1 MNYQDFDLLI
11 DRAGENLRAQV
22 INSPAGQ
29 ATAEFR
35 LPFSED
41 KLENFLLRLGGRTRR
56 GTTRRVETQEMTAAK
71 AFGAAL
77 FSAVFSG
84 DVKACFRSSFDEA
97 RRQNAGLRI
106 RLRLADPS
114 VVDLPWE
121 YLYNPAVNRFLAL
134 SIHTP
139 LVRYMDLPERIQPI
153 SVTPPIRVLVMISSP
168 TDFPALDVEAEWTRL
183 NEALA
188 DLISKNQIAIER
200 LDDATLEALQRR
212 LRRERYHIFHF
223 IGHGEFDD
231 SSQEGVLILEGDKGR
246 GHRVGSQSLGM
257 MLHDHE
263 TLRVAILNACEGAR
277 TSRTDPFAGSAQS
290 LVQQGIPAVIAMQ
303 FEIADDVASRFAHEF
318 YGALADGYPIDASLT
333 EARKSIF
340 AARHEVEWGT
350 PVLYLRAPDGRIFD
364 VDTVEPPKPLT
375 VVESGPQVIQSSTK
389 VTQEQIT
396 QEVVA
401 AARAAFA
408 GGRRAEAIDMLR
420 RYDPNKDAV
429 AQALRELTQEQQR
442 IAEDEQRQLRTAIQ
456 DHLSAANELLK
467 AGNLR
472 EAWGRACDAI
482 QLDPSHPPSITL
494 EKRIR
499 QMLDEE
505 VARDQAR
512 ELEQALRAKAE
523 QTRLAARSE
532 ALAQA
537 REAIESSLAAEDV
550 DKAEKQ
556 LKAADQSIEPGA
568 EFADLR
574 SRLVE
579 VRRTVRAREDK
590 RADEVIAL
598 AREEFT
604 AAPAQAIERLERFTP
619 AHPRVTA
626 VCRELKQ
633 LLTDH
638 HERAAREAQRRADE
652 ARERQ
657 REDEQRQRDLRQ
669 AVQRID
675 GYLNRDELP
684 EAEAALQ
691 ASRDAFGTN
700 TGLAELRERLLAAKR
715 RTEAEKAVQ
724 EVLARARKLAEA
736 DDHAAAVML
745 LESFQPRHAN
755 VDAALEA
762 LRREADTSR
771 RRHDVERRINDAIA
785 RAELETTDR
794 AAIAGLQ
801 EVLALDPDNA
811 MLRAAIKRRRSALRS
826 TRVRAGLSAAL
837 RSRLT
842 AAAAMLAIVTFVGF
856 KTIPPAL
863 SRLQAPPQ
871 EAQGGAPPAAQ
882 PQPEPQSQPT
892 TGVVPPKNPDVKDAA
907 VPAPAPPKPTPAPPV
922 VTPPVDNKAEL
933 KVQVDTAR
941 TRAERERV
949 RARNRASGLPR
960 FRLADDAM
968 ARGTEL
974 EKEEDYEGATRAY
987 DNATQL
993 FRRSIDD
1000 AESALA
1006 KADPGGGGKPTVT
1019 PSHPTAGNTATPAP
1033 APAPIDKPAD
1043 KPAETAT
1050 RGNATPP
1057 PVEPIPRPNR
1067 NDPPKVTLP
1076 PPPARPTV
1084 QSAFEAYERAL
1095 SRRDETAL
1103 RAVYPGVPREVIES
1117 WSRKDSG
1124 VRYASTQIIQT
1135 RDEFESPTRVRF
1147 ECTFFY
1153 NFITNAGSPKTIK
1166 ESRLVII
1173 EKRGDNWEVV
1183 DSRRR

>member
-1 MNYQDFDLLI
+1 VNYQDFDLLI

-22 INSPAGQ
+22 MNSPAGQ

-41 KLENFLLRLGGRTRR
+41 KLENFLLRLGGRSRR

-153 SVTPPIRVLVMISSP
+153 AVTPPIRVLVMISSP
-168 TDFPALDVEAEWTRL
+168 TDFPSLDVEAEWTRL

-200 LDDATLEALQRR
+200 LDDATLDALQRR

-223 IGHGEFDD
+223 IGHGEFDE
-231 SSQEGVLILEGDKGR
+231 SSQEGVLILEGDRGR

-350 PVLYLRAPDGRIFD
+350 PVLYMRAPDGRIFD
-364 VDTVEPPKPLT
+364 VDTVAPPKPLT
-375 VVESGPQVIQSSTK
+375 VVESGPQIIDSSTRIS
-389 VTQEQIT
+389 QDRIT

-420 RYDPNKDAV
+420 RYDPAKDAV
-429 AQALRELTQEQQR
+429 AQALRQQTQEQQR
-442 IAEDEQRQLRTAIQ
+442 IADEEQRQLRTAIQ

-467 AGNLR
+467 LGNLR

-482 QLDPSHPPSITL
+482 QLDPSHPQSIAL

-505 VARDQAR
+505 VARQQAR
-512 ELEQALRAKAE
+512 ELEQALRHRAE
-523 QTRLAARSE
+523 QTRLAARAE
-532 ALAQA
+532 ALGQA
-537 REAIESSLAAEDV
+537 RAEIESSLSAEDV

-556 LKAADQSIEPGA
+556 LKAADDSIEPGA

-579 VRRTVRAREDK
+579 VRRAVRAREDR
-590 RADEVIAL
+590 RADEVIAA

-604 AAPAQAIERLERFTP
+604 SAPAKAIERLERFTP
-619 AHPRVTA
+619 AHPRVTV

-638 HERAAREAQRRADE
+638 HERAARDAQRRADE

-700 TGLAELRERLLAAKR
+700 TGLTELRERLLAAKR
-715 RTEAEKAVQ
+715 KTETEKAVQ
-724 EVLARARKLAEA
+724 DVLARARKLAEA
-736 DDHAAAVML
+736 DDHSAALLL
-745 LESFQPRHAN
+745 LESFQPPHAN

-762 LRREADTSR
+762 LRREAETSR
-771 RRHDVERRINDAIA
+771 RRHDVERRINEAIA
-785 RAELETTDR
+785 RAELEPSHR

-801 EVLALDPDNA
+801 EVLALDPDNVT
-811 MLRAAIKRRRSALRS
+811 LRAAIKRRRRADRGSRLR
-826 TRVRAGLSAAL
+826 TAVSAAL

-842 AAAAMLAIVTFVGF
+842 AAAAMLAIVVFVGT
-856 KTIPPAL
+856 KTIPPML
-863 SRLQAPPQ
+863 SRLREAPQPAAGTSPPQ
-871 EAQGGAPPAAQ
+871 
-882 PQPEPQSQPT
+882 PQSQSQPT
-892 TGVVPPKNPDVKDAA
+892 TGVVPPKNPEVKDAA
-907 VPAPAPPKPTPAPPV
+907 AAAPAPPPPKLTPAPPPV
-922 VTPPVDNKAEL
+922 VTPVDNKAEL
-933 KVQVDTAR
+933 KITVDSAR
-941 TRAERERV
+941 RRAERERA
-949 RARNRASGLPR
+949 RARNRAAGLSA
-960 FRLADDAM
+960 FRSAEDAM
-968 ARGTEL
+968 ARGAEL
-974 EKEEDYEGATRAY
+974 AGQEDYEGAASAY
-987 DNATQL
+987 DNATRL
-993 FRRSIDD
+993 FRESIKD
-1000 AESALA
+1000 ADRLA
-1006 KADPGGGGKPTVT
+1006 EANPGGGSPEKPNVA
-1019 PSHPTAGNTATPAP
+1019 PSNPARGNSGNSSASSP
-1033 APAPIDKPAD
+1033 PIDKSPE
-1043 KPAETAT
+1043 KPGETGS
-1050 RGNATPP
+1050 RGNVEPS
-1057 PVEPIPRPNR
+1057 PVEPIPRPPR
-1067 NDPPKVTLP
+1067 SDPPKVTP
-1076 PPPARPTV
+1076 PPPPVRPTA
-1084 QSAFEAYERAL
+1084 QSALEAYERAL
-1095 SRRDETAL
+1095 SRRDENAL

-1117 WSRKDSG
+1117 WSKKDSG
-1124 VRYASTQIIQT
+1124 VKYTGTQIIQT
-1135 RDEFESPTRVRF
+1135 RDELEGPTRVRF

-1153 NFITNAGSPKTIK
+1153 NFITNAGSPKMAR
-1166 ESRLVII
+1166 ESRLVVV
-1173 EKRGDNWEVV
+1173 EKRGDNWDVV
-1183 DSRRR
+1183 ESRRR

>member
-11 DRAGENLRAQV
+11 DRVGENLRAQV
-22 INSPAGQ
+22 MNSPAGQ

-77 FSAVFSG
+77 FTAVFSG

-183 NEALA
+183 NEALG

-223 IGHGEFDD
+223 IGHGEFDE

-350 PVLYLRAPDGRIFD
+350 PVLYLRSPDGRIFD
-364 VDTVEPPKPLT
+364 VDTVVPPKPLT
-375 VVESGPQVIQSSTK
+375 VVESGPQVIQSSSR
-389 VTQEQIT
+389 VTQDQIT

-420 RYDPNKDAV
+420 RYDPNKEAV

-442 IAEDEQRQLRTAIQ
+442 IAEEEIRQLRTAIQ
-456 DHLSAANELLK
+456 EHLTAANELLN

-499 QMLDEE
+499 QLLDEQ

-512 ELEQALRAKAE
+512 EVEQALRNQAE
-523 QTRLAARSE
+523 QARLAARAS

-537 REAIESSLAAEDV
+537 RAAIEASLAAENV
-550 DKAEKQ
+550 DKAERE
-556 LKAADQSIEPGA
+556 LKAADDSIEPGA
-568 EFADLR
+568 EFGDLR
-574 SRLVE
+574 LRLAE
-579 VRRTVRAREDK
+579 VRRAVRAREDK
-590 RADEVIAL
+590 RADEVIAA

-604 AAPAQAIERLERFTP
+604 SAPAQAIERLERFTP

-638 HERAAREAQRRADE
+638 HERAARDAQRRADE

-657 REDEQRQRDLRQ
+657 REEEQRQRDLRQ
-669 AVQRID
+669 ALQRID
-675 GYLNRDELP
+675 GYITRDELP

-700 TGLAELRERLLAAKR
+700 TGLSELRERLLAAKR
-715 RTEAEKAVQ
+715 KTEAEKAVQ
-724 EVLARARKLAEA
+724 DVVGRARKLAEA
-736 DDHAAAVML
+736 DDHSAAIML

-762 LRREADTSR
+762 LRREAESSR

-785 RAELETTDR
+785 RAELELSHR

-801 EVLALDPDNA
+801 EVLALDPDNP
-811 MLRAAIKRRRSALRS
+811 MLRAAIKRRRRADRS
-826 TRVRAGLSAAL
+826 SRVRHALSAVL

-842 AAAAMLAIVTFVGF
+842 AAAAMLAIVAFVGY
-856 KTIPPAL
+856 KTIPPMF
-863 SRLQAPPQ
+863 SRLQEPPQ
-871 EAQGGAPPAAQ
+871 QAGSSQ
-882 PQPEPQSQPT
+882 PQPQPQPST
-892 TGVVPPKNPDVKDAA
+892 TVAVPPKNPEVRDAA
-907 VPAPAPPKPTPAPPV
+907 APAPAPPKPTPVPPV
-922 VTPPVDNKAEL
+922 VTPVDPKAEL
-933 KVQVDTAR
+933 KVAVDQAR
-941 TRAERERV
+941 TRAERERD
-949 RARNRASGLPR
+949 RAIQRKATRQPR
-960 FRLADDAM
+960 FTSAEDAM
-968 ARGTEL
+968 ARAGDL
-974 EKEEDYEGATRAY
+974 AKEEEYEASGRAY
-987 DNATQL
+987 DNARRL
-993 FRRSIDD
+993 FIRSIED
-1000 AESALA
+1000 AEAELA
-1006 KADPGGGGKPTVT
+1006 KVDPEPSRGNKPVTPPPPNTARGNTTSPSPTDPG
-1019 PSHPTAGNTATPAP
+1019 
-1033 APAPIDKPAD
+1033 PIDKPTE
-1043 KPAETAT
+1043 KPGETGT
-1050 RGNATPP
+1050 RGNAPP
-1057 PVEPIPRPNR
+1057 SVEPVPPRPGR
-1067 NDPPKVTLP
+1067 TEPPKVTP
-1076 PPPARPTV
+1076 PPPAARPTV

-1103 RAVYPGVPREVIES
+1103 RAVYPGVPREVIEG
-1117 WSRKDSG
+1117 WSKKDSG
-1124 VRYASTQIIQT
+1124 VRYESTRIIQT

-1153 NFITNAGSPKTIK
+1153 NFITNAGVPKTLQ
-1166 ESRLVII
+1166 ESRRVII
-1173 EKRGDNWEVV
+1173 EKRGENWDVV
-1183 DSRRR
+1183 DSRKR

>member
-29 ATAEFR
+29 AMAEFR

-41 KLENFLLRLGGRTRR
+41 KLENFLLKLGGRMRR

-97 RRQNAGLRI
+97 RRHNTGLRI
-106 RLRLADPS
+106 RLRLADPT

-188 DLISKNQIAIER
+188 DLISRNQIAIER

-231 SSQEGVLILEGDKGR
+231 NSQEGVLILEGDKDR

-364 VDTVEPPKPLT
+364 VDTVVPPRPLS
-375 VVESGPQVIQSSTK
+375 VVESGPQVVESSTRLS
-389 VTQEQIT
+389 QDRIT
-396 QEVVA
+396 QDVVKM
-401 AARAAFA
+401 AREAFA
-408 GGRRAEAIDMLR
+408 GGRRAEAIEMLR
-420 RYDPNKDAV
+420 RYAPAKDAV

-442 IAEDEQRQLRTAIQ
+442 LAEEEQRQLKTAIQ
-456 DHLSAANELLK
+456 GHLTAATELLN

-472 EAWGRACDAI
+472 DAWGRACDAI
-482 QLDPSHPPSITL
+482 QLDPAHPPSIAL

-499 QMLDEE
+499 QLLDEE
-505 VARDQAR
+505 VAREQAR
-512 ELEQALRAKAE
+512 EMDQALRDRAE
-523 QTRLAARSE
+523 QARVAARSA
-532 ALAQA
+532 ALAEA
-537 REAIESSLAAEDV
+537 RAAIESSLAAEDV
-550 DKAEKQ
+550 ERAEKA
-556 LKAADQSIEPGA
+556 LKAADDSVEPGA

-574 SRLVE
+574 TRVVE
-579 VRRTVRAREDK
+579 VRRAVRAREDK
-590 RADEVIAL
+590 RADEVIAA

-604 AAPAQAIERLERFTP
+604 ATPAQAIERLEKFTP
-619 AHPRVTA
+619 PHPRVTA

-638 HERAAREAQRRADE
+638 HERAARDAQRRADD

-657 REDEQRQRDLRQ
+657 REEEQRQRDLRQ
-669 AVQRID
+669 ALQRID
-675 GYLNRDELP
+675 GYINRDELP

-700 TGLAELRERLLAAKR
+700 TGLTELRERLLAAKR
-715 RTEAEKAVQ
+715 KTEAEKAAQ
-724 EVLARARKLAEA
+724 EVLARARKLVEAE
-736 DDHAAAVML
+736 DHAAAMML

-755 VDAALEA
+755 VDAALES
-762 LRREADTSR
+762 LRREAESFKRKTELD
-771 RRHDVERRINDAIA
+771 RRINDAIA
-785 RAELETTDR
+785 RAELEPSDR

-811 MLRAAIKRRRSALRS
+811 TLRAAIKRRRSALRS
-826 TRVRAGLSAAL
+826 SRLRAGLSAAL

-842 AAAAMLAIVTFVGF
+842 AAAAMLAIVTVVGF
-856 KTIPPAL
+856 KTVPLML
-863 SRLQAPPQ
+863 SQWRESPQQARGQEPPQ
-871 EAQGGAPPAAQ
+871 PGPAPSTTTVVRQRNPVPPPAAAE
-882 PQPEPQSQPT
+882 PVATPTKPE
-892 TGVVPPKNPDVKDAA
+892 
-907 VPAPAPPKPTPAPPV
+907 PAPATATPV
-922 VTPPVDNKAEL
+922 EDNSKL
-933 KVQVDTAR
+933 KDAVEEAR
-941 TRAERERV
+941 RRAARARASAV
-949 RARNRASGLPR
+949 RAKASGLPR
-960 FRLADDAM
+960 FRAADEAM
-968 ARGTEL
+968 KRASDFASEEQLEQSARAFNNA
-974 EKEEDYEGATRAY
+974 AT
-987 DNATQL
+987 L
-993 FRRSIDD
+993 FIRSIDD
-1000 AESALA
+1000 VETALA
-1006 KADPGGGGKPTVT
+1006 SSNPSGNTTDTKVIVT
-1019 PSHPTAGNTATPAP
+1019 PSNPAGSNTPSNTPAVP
-1033 APAPIDKPAD
+1033 TIDKPAD
-1043 KPAETAT
+1043 KSAETAP

-1057 PVEPIPRPNR
+1057 PVEPIPRPSR
-1067 NDPPKVTLP
+1067 ADPPKVTP
-1076 PPPARPTV
+1076 PPPPVRPTV

-1103 RAVYPGVPREVIES
+1103 RAVYPGVPREVIEG
-1117 WSRKDSG
+1117 WSKKDSG
-1124 VRYASTQIIQT
+1124 VRYSSTQIIQT

-1147 ECTFFY
+1147 ECTFFF
-1153 NFITNAGSPKTIK
+1153 NFITNAGSPKTIR

-1173 EKRGDNWEVV
+1173 EKRGENWDVV

>member
-11 DRAGENLRAQV
+11 DRSGENLRAQV

-29 ATAEFR
+29 ATAEFS

-41 KLENFLLRLGGRTRR
+41 KLENFLLRLGGRARR
-56 GTTRRVETQEMTAAK
+56 GTTRRVETQEMNAAK
-71 AFGAAL
+71 TFGAAL

-188 DLISKNQIAIER
+188 DLVGKNQIAIER

-231 SSQEGVLILEGDKGR
+231 NAQEGVLILEGDKGR
-246 GHRVGSQSLGM
+246 GHKVSSQSLGM

-350 PVLYLRAPDGRIFD
+350 PVLYMRSPDGRIFE
-364 VDTVEPPKPLT
+364 VDTVVPPKPLSA
-375 VVESGPQVIQSSTK
+375 VESGPQVVESSTRLNQERITHDV
-389 VTQEQIT
+389 VT
-396 QEVVA
+396 
-401 AARAAFA
+401 AARDAFA
-408 GGRRAEAIDMLR
+408 GGRRAEAIEMLR
-420 RYDPNKDAV
+420 RYDPNKEAV
-429 AQALRELTQEQQR
+429 AQALRELTLEHQR
-442 IAEDEQRQLRTAIQ
+442 LADDELRKLKAAIQ
-456 DHLSAANELLK
+456 EHLTAATELLN
-467 AGNLR
+467 AGNLAD
-472 EAWGRACDAI
+472 AWGRACDAI
-482 QLDPSHPPSITL
+482 QLDPSHPQAIAL

-499 QMLDEE
+499 QRLDEQ

-512 ELEQALRAKAE
+512 ELELALR
-523 QTRLAARSE
+523 TRADQERQAARSRDL
-532 ALAQA
+532 ALA
-537 REAIESSLAAEDV
+537 RSAIESSLDAEDV

-556 LKAADQSIEPGA
+556 LKAADDSIEPGA

-574 SRLVE
+574 TRVVE
-579 VRRTVRAREDK
+579 VRRSVRAREDL
-590 RADEVIAL
+590 RADEAIAA
-598 AREEFT
+598 ARDEFT
-604 AAPAQAIERLERFTP
+604 RAPAQAIERLEQFTP
-619 AHPRVTA
+619 PHARVTV

-638 HERAAREAQRRADE
+638 HERAAREAQRRAAE
-652 ARERQ
+652 ARGRQ
-657 REDEQRQRDLRQ
+657 REEEQRQKDLRQ
-669 AVQRID
+669 ALQRID
-675 GYLNRDELP
+675 GYIAREELP

-715 RTEAEKAVQ
+715 KTETEQAVQ
-724 EVLARARKLAEA
+724 TAVARARQLAEA
-736 DDHAAAVML
+736 DEHAAAIAL
-745 LESFQPRHAN
+745 LENFQPRHAHI
-755 VDAALEA
+755 DTALEA
-762 LRREADTSR
+762 LRHEAEASR
-771 RRHDVERRINDAIA
+771 RRRDVERRINDAIA
-785 RAELETTDR
+785 RAEFEPSHR
-794 AAIAGLQ
+794 AALAGLQ

-811 MLRAAIKRRRSALRS
+811 TLRATIKRRRSALRGS
-826 TRVRAGLSAAL
+826 RLRAGLSAAL

-856 KTIPPAL
+856 KTIPTML
-863 SRLQAPPQ
+863 SRLQEPS
-871 EAQGGAPPAAQ
+871 Q
-882 PQPEPQSQPT
+882 PQPQSQPSAT
-892 TGVVPPKNPDVKDAA
+892 AEVPPKNPDVTDAVA
-907 VPAPAPPKPTPAPPV
+907 PAPVPPKPTPAPPPV
-922 VTPPVDNKAEL
+922 VTPVDNKAEL
-933 KVQVDTAR
+933 KVGLDRAR
-941 TRAERERV
+941 GRADRERA
-949 RARNRASGLPR
+949 RARNRASGLTA
-960 FRLADDAM
+960 FRSAEEAM
-968 ARGTEL
+968 ARGAEL
-974 EKEEDYEGATRAY
+974 AGEEDYEGAARAY
-987 DNATQL
+987 DDATRL
-993 FRRSIDD
+993 FGDAIKD
-1000 AESALA
+1000 AERLLA
-1006 KADPGGGGKPTVT
+1006 ESNRGGGNTGKPTVT
-1019 PSHPTAGNTATPAP
+1019 PSSSAKGNTGNPSASD
-1033 APAPIDKPAD
+1033 PAPIDKPAD
-1043 KPAETAT
+1043 KPGDTGS
-1050 RGNATPP
+1050 RGNADPP
-1057 PVEPIPRPNR
+1057 PVEPIPRPPR
-1067 NDPPKVTLP
+1067 NDPPKVTPQP
-1076 PPPARPTV
+1076 PPVRPTV
-1084 QSAFEAYERAL
+1084 QSALEAYERAL
-1095 SRRDETAL
+1095 SRRDEEAL

-1117 WSRKDSG
+1117 WARKDSG
-1124 VRYASTQIIQT
+1124 VRYASTKIIQT
-1135 RDEFESPTRVRF
+1135 RDDFESPTRVRF

-1153 NFITNAGSPKTIK
+1153 NFITNAGSPKTLQ
-1166 ESRLVII
+1166 EPRRVII
-1173 EKRGDNWEVV
+1173 EKRGDNWDVV
-1183 DSRRR
+1183 ESRKR

>member
-77 FSAVFSG
+77 FTAVFNG

-97 RRQNAGLRI
+97 RRQNSGLRI

-188 DLISKNQIAIER
+188 DLIGKNQIAIER
-200 LDDATLEALQRR
+200 LDDATLEQLQRR

-231 SSQEGVLILEGDKGR
+231 NSQEGVLILEGDKGR
-246 GHRVGSQSLGM
+246 GHRVSSQSLGM

-263 TLRVAILNACEGAR
+263 SLRVAILNACEGAR

-350 PVLYLRAPDGRIFD
+350 PVLYMRSPDGRIFD
-364 VDTVEPPKPLT
+364 VDTVVPPKPLSAA
-375 VVESGPQVIQSSTK
+375 ESGPQVVDSSTRL
-389 VTQEQIT
+389 TQERIT
-396 QEVVA
+396 DDLVA
-401 AARAAFA
+401 AARDAFA
-408 GGRRAEAIDMLR
+408 GGRRAEAIEMLR
-420 RYDPNKDAV
+420 RYDPAKEAV
-429 AQALRELTQEQQR
+429 AQALRELTLEQQR
-442 IAEDEQRQLRTAIQ
+442 IAADEQRQRKTAIQ
-456 DHLSAANELLK
+456 EHLTAATDLLT
-467 AGNLR
+467 AGNLTA
-472 EAWGRACDAI
+472 AWGRACDAI
-482 QLDPSHPPSITL
+482 QLDPSHPPSIAL

-499 QMLDEE
+499 QLLDEQ

-512 ELEQALRAKAE
+512 ELEQALRTQEE
-523 QTRLAARSE
+523 QKRLATRSA

-537 REAIESSLAAEDV
+537 RAAIESSLAAEDFE
-550 DKAEKQ
+550 KAEKA
-556 LKAADQSIEPGA
+556 LKAADESLEPGA
-568 EFADLR
+568 EFFDLR
-574 SRLVE
+574 TRVVE
-579 VRRTVRAREDK
+579 VRRAVRAREDK
-590 RADEVIAL
+590 RADEVIL
-598 AREEFT
+598 AARDEFT
-604 AAPAQAIERLERFTP
+604 RAPAQAVERLEQFTP
-619 AHPRVTA
+619 PHPRVTA

-638 HERAAREAQRRADE
+638 NERAAREAQRRAAD

-657 REDEQRQRDLRQ
+657 REEEQRQRDLRQ
-669 AVQRID
+669 ALQRID
-675 GYLNRDELP
+675 GYIARQELP

-700 TGLAELRERLLAAKR
+700 TGLSELRERLLAAKR
-715 RTEAEKAVQ
+715 KTETEQAAQ
-724 EVLARARKLAEA
+724 AVLARARQLTDA
-736 DDHAAAVML
+736 DDHAAAIEL
-745 LESFQPRHAN
+745 LEKFQPRHAT

-762 LRREADTSR
+762 LRREAETSR
-771 RRHDVERRINDAIA
+771 RRHDVERRINEAIA
-785 RAELETTDR
+785 RAEFEPSHR

-801 EVLALDPDNA
+801 EVLALDPDNTP
-811 MLRAAIKRRRSALRS
+811 LRTAIKRRRSALRS
-826 TRVRAGLSAAL
+826 SRLRAGMSAAL

-842 AAAAMLAIVTFVGF
+842 VAAVALAIVAFIGV
-856 KTIPPAL
+856 KVIPPAL
-863 SRLQAPPQ
+863 SRFGQAAV
-871 EAQGGAPPAAQ
+871 E
-882 PQPEPQSQPT
+882 PQPPSST
-892 TGVVPPKNPDVKDAA
+892 TVVVPPKKPD
-907 VPAPAPPKPTPAPPV
+907 APPV
-922 VTPPVDNKAEL
+922 ATAPGPAPVNPTPNPPAAAPSPEENKSAEL
-933 KVQVDTAR
+933 KGAVEEAR
-941 TRAERERV
+941 RRAA
-949 RARNRASGLPR
+949 RARASAVRGKASGLPR
-960 FRLADDAM
+960 FRAGDDAM
-968 ARGTEL
+968 ARGSELATEEQL
-974 EKEEDYEGATRAY
+974 EDSARAFSNAATLFLRA
-987 DNATQL
+987 L
-993 FRRSIDD
+993 DD
-1000 AESALA
+1000 VESALA
-1006 KADPGGGGKPTVT
+1006 SKDPGGTSGNPAAGTSANNSGKD
-1019 PSHPTAGNTATPAP
+1019 AA
-1033 APAPIDKPAD
+1033 
-1043 KPAETAT
+1043 
-1050 RGNATPP
+1050 ATPP
-1057 PVEPIPRPNR
+1057 RPAPTPVRQAGRPGAGAAWQSR
-1067 NDPPKVTLP
+1067 SATGRADS
-1076 PPPARPTV
+1076 ARTTDR
-1084 QSAFEAYERAL
+1084 SAQGDGA
-1095 SRRDETAL
+1095 TA
-1103 RAVYPGVPREVIES
+1103 
-1117 WSRKDSG
+1117 
-1124 VRYASTQIIQT
+1124 
-1135 RDEFESPTRVRF
+1135 
-1147 ECTFFY
+1147 
-1153 NFITNAGSPKTIK
+1153 AGAA
-1166 ESRLVII
+1166 
-1173 EKRGDNWEVV
+1173 D
-1183 DSRRR
+1183 D